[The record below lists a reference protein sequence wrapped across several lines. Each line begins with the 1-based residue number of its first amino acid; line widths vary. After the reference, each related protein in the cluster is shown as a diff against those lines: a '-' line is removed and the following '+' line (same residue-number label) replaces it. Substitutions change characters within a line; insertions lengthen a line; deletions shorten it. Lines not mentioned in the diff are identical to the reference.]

1 MSAMAFLRRLTA
13 SRSGVAATEFAL
25 SLPLLLTAGL
35 YGVETA
41 NQAVMQM
48 RVSQIA
54 VLIADNASRASSS
67 LNGLMI
73 AVMSFMKVPLF
84 VAKTVLPHP
93 AAGLHVGVGRQPPIR
108 AARKSNSRATWPASA
123 WKGGLDDLARSR
135 PNGQ

>member
-1 MSAMAFLRRLTA
+1 MSALTVLRRLAA

-54 VLIADNASRASSS
+54 VLIGSFLIARILIIVTDELGYEALSRA
-67 LNGLMI
+67 LAIGWLGMC
-73 AVMSFMKVPLF
+73 AYTW
-84 VAKTVLPHP
+84 VAPEVFREWLKRELGTV
-93 AAGLHVGVGRQPPIR
+93 
-108 AARKSNSRATWPASA
+108 T
-123 WKGGLDDLARSR
+123 LDPDY
-135 PNGQ
+135 